1 MKGLLLRW
9 VISAIALF
17 LTAQLANMM
26 GIGIVLTSAVSAFI
40 AVAVLTIVNALIR
53 PLLVLLTLPL
63 NCLTLGLFSIVIN
76 ALMFWLAG
84 SVGIKG
90 FRVDGI
96 LAALFGSIVMSF
108 ISGIANHLT
117 GINDRE

>member
-1 MKGLLLRW
+1 MKGLIIRW

-17 LTAQLANMM
+17 ITASLAQMM
-26 GIGIVLTSAVSAFI
+26 GIAIILTGAIPAFI
-40 AVAVLTIVNALIR
+40 AILVLTIVNALIR

-63 NCLTLGLFSIVIN
+63 NCLTLGLFTILIN

-90 FRVDGI
+90 FKVDGI
-96 LAALFGSIVMSF
+96 LAALFGSIVMSL
-108 ISGIANHLT
+108 ISGIANHFT
-117 GINDRE
+117 GINNRE